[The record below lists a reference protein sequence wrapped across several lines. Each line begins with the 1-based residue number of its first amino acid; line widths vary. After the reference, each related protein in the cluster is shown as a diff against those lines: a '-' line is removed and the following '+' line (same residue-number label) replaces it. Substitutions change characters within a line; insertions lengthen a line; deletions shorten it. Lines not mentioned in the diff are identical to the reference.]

1 MHERTIRRLL
11 TEGGGTA
18 QDVTADFEQAPEEYY
33 VLPAASGWAI
43 LETLE
48 GGLHER
54 GDLEEKFVMQF
65 SWHAPYEGWLQDY
78 IVEIGGGG
86 H

>member
-1 MHERTIRRLL
+1 M
-11 TEGGGTA
+11 
-18 QDVTADFEQAPEEYY
+18 
-33 VLPAASGWAI
+33 LPQASGWAI
-43 LETLE
+43 LETVE

-78 IVEIGGGG
+78 IVEIGRGCVWLI
-86 H
+86 HSFSHVRST